1 MINAVTTSTNT
12 INKKTD
18 ETTAI
23 MIVIELPSLVL
34 LRTMIEDEKDVESV
48 KDVAPEAAL
57 VCLVVE

>member
-48 KDVAPEAAL
+48 KDVAPEAVL